1 MLDSIKYDLMIAIPA
16 IIIAAILGI
25 FVLGVHA

>member
-1 MLDSIKYDLMIAIPA
+1 MLNSLKYDLMIAVPA
-16 IIIAAILGI
+16 LIIAAILGI